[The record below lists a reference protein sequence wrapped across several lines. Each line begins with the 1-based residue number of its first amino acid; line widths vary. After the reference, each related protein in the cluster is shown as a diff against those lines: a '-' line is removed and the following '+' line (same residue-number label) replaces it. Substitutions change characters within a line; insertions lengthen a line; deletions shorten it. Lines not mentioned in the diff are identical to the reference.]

1 MPTTD
6 ATVVIVDDDS
16 LVRRGV
22 SRLARAAGFTVKTF
36 ASPKDFLRYELPQ
49 GPTCVLLDMCMDEL
63 TGLDVQDA
71 LRKNARQVPVVFLSG
86 HGNIPMATTTIK
98 HGADDFLEKPFRPKD
113 LMEAIGRAVERDRS
127 QSADR
132 SASDELKRR
141 YDTLTPREQ
150 EVMALVIAGLL
161 NKQIAAELGISE
173 KTVKVHRA
181 RVMEKMQVEAL
192 AVLVRMAERLGIDAT
207 PPADELIAPVWN

>member
-49 GPTCVLLDMCMDEL
+49 GPTCVLLDMCMDEM

-207 PPADELIAPVWN
+207 PPADELIAPAWN